1 MRLHLRFVQRVF
13 ALKTTHFNAFLGA
26 CAVKLFTVVN
36 GSNWSVAEEEGSIK
50 IVGFAQ
56 GGLQNYVVSASL
68 STKHS
73 T

>member
-13 ALKTTHFNAFLGA
+13 FTLKTTHFNAFLEV

-50 IVGFAQ
+50 IVGFAK
-56 GGLQNYVVSASL
+56 LCCISKLVN
-68 STKHS
+68 
-73 T
+73 